1 MDNKTINGLIEFID
15 KTPTCFHAVENFS
28 GMLDKSG
35 FTRLFESRKWDI
47 KPGGKYYVCRN
58 GSTIA
63 AFVISKKPF
72 KSFMIAAA
80 HSDSPSFKIKPE
92 PEITVDNKYVKLS
105 VEKYGGMIISSW
117 LDRPLSIAG
126 RAAFRTP
133 DGVAVKNVNIDRD
146 LVCIPNLAIHMDGG
160 MNEGVK
166 WNVRTHMPPLFGDYN
181 SKGKFEELIASTAE
195 IAQDK
200 LLGYDLFL
208 YNRDRGK
215 IWGVSDEYFSCPRI
229 DDLQCAYSAITGLIN
244 TADIETEAVRA
255 AVIFDNEEV
264 GSGTKQGARSTFLRD
279 TLTRI
284 NEELGGGRSD
294 YISALASGFMLSADN
309 AHAVHPNN
317 PDKAD
322 PNNRPYMN
330 DGVVIKYNANQRYVT
345 DSVSEAIF
353 KEICERRGIK
363 YQIYSNRSD
372 IPGGSTLGNLSNE
385 QVALNSVDIGLAQ
398 LAMHSAYETAGSRDL
413 DYMISAVET
422 FYSTELKREFDDKYT
437 IVSK

>member
-1 MDNKTINGLIEFID
+1 
-15 KTPTCFHAVENFS
+15 
-28 GMLDKSG
+28 
-35 FTRLFESRKWDI
+35 
-47 KPGGKYYVCRN
+47 
-58 GSTIA
+58 
-63 AFVISKKPF
+63 
-72 KSFMIAAA
+72 
-80 HSDSPSFKIKPE
+80 
-92 PEITVDNKYVKLS
+92 
-105 VEKYGGMIISSW
+105 
-117 LDRPLSIAG
+117 
-126 RAAFRTP
+126 
-133 DGVAVKNVNIDRD
+133 
-146 LVCIPNLAIHMDGG
+146 

-413 DYMISAVET
+413 DYMISAVEA

>member
-1 MDNKTINGLIEFID
+1 MGQN
-15 KTPTCFHAVENFS
+15 
-28 GMLDKSG
+28 
-35 FTRLFESRKWDI
+35 
-47 KPGGKYYVCRN
+47 
-58 GSTIA
+58 
-63 AFVISKKPF
+63 
-72 KSFMIAAA
+72 
-80 HSDSPSFKIKPE
+80 
-92 PEITVDNKYVKLS
+92 
-105 VEKYGGMIISSW
+105 
-117 LDRPLSIAG
+117 
-126 RAAFRTP
+126 RT
-133 DGVAVKNVNIDRD
+133 
-146 LVCIPNLAIHMDGG
+146 
-160 MNEGVK
+160 
-166 WNVRTHMPPLFGDYN
+166 
-181 SKGKFEELIASTAE
+181 

-413 DYMISAVET
+413 DYMISAVEA

-437 IVSK
+437 IVTK